1 MASSSR
7 RSAAPLAACCSQVA
21 DQLAANHSRN
31 ADAEIIGPDLA
42 GTWEGWRSGPRSL
55 WTGGVAD
62 HYILNLSRS
71 LYFGVA
77 LLFFATNRVL
87 PQQSPNECD
96 GLVGAAADRQLS

>member
-31 ADAEIIGPDLA
+31 ADAEIIGPDLT

-55 WTGGVAD
+55 WTESVPD
-62 HYILNLSRS
+62 HYIPQLSPS

-77 LLFFATNRVL
+77 FLFFGVSLWGWRTRR
-87 PQQSPNECD
+87 C
-96 GLVGAAADRQLS
+96 